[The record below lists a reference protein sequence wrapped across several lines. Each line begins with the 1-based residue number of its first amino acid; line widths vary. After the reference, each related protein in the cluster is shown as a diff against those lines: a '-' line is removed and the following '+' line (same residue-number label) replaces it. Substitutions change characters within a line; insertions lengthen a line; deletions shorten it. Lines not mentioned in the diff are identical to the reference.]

1 MAVGT
6 AMVIITIIF
15 IVVVLVVVVTVL
27 LLLMLSLSYCYYLP
41 GHESSRKA
49 SVFKKN
55 QHSLILTFL
64 IIRQCQLSSS
74 AENVEMQSYH

>member
-6 AMVIITIIF
+6 AMVIITIIVV
-15 IVVVLVVVVTVL
+15 VVVLVVVVSVL

-49 SVFKKN
+49 SVLKKN
-55 QHSLILTFL
+55 QHSLMLTFL

-74 AENVEMQSYH
+74 EFSVFT